1 MIKMRVPD
9 RHLASFVN
17 SKGICCRPRTE
28 EEEEAYMEAL
38 PEFVP
43 YVDPA
48 SLLPIDEEVACLI
61 TARMKKEKCTRAVAC
76 HDHHVTVGQYIKALK
91 RIKEEGR

>member
-1 MIKMRVPD
+1 MKRRIQQHELA
-9 RHLASFVN
+9 RHVN
-17 SKGICCRPRTE
+17 AHGITCRPRTE

-38 PEFVP
+38 PEFIP

-48 SLLPIDEEVACLI
+48 SLLPISKTVTRKI
-61 TARMKKEKCTRAVAC
+61 TARMKKEECTRAVAC
-76 HDHHVTVGQYIKALK
+76 HEQHVTVGQYIKALK

>member
-9 RHLASFVN
+9 RHLAQFVN
-17 SKGICCRPRTE
+17 SKGITCRPRTE

-48 SLLPIDEEVACLI
+48 SLLPISDDVTRLI
-61 TARMKKEKCTRAVAC
+61 TARMEQDKCTRAVAC
-76 HDHHVTVGQYIKALK
+76 HEQHVTVGQYLKSLK
-91 RIKEEGR
+91 RMKEEGR

>member
-17 SKGICCRPRTE
+17 SKGITCRPRTV

-48 SLLPIDEEVACLI
+48 SLLPISDDVTRLI
-61 TARMKKEKCTRAVAC
+61 TARMEQDKCTRAVAC
-76 HDHHVTVGQYIKALK
+76 HEQHVTVGQYLKSLK
-91 RIKEEGR
+91 RMKEEGR

>member
-1 MIKMRVPD
+1 MRVPD
-9 RHLASFVN
+9 RHLAQFVN
-17 SKGICCRPRTE
+17 SKGITCRPRTE

-48 SLLPIDEEVACLI
+48 SLLPISQNI
-61 TARMKKEKCTRAVAC
+61 TRKITSRMRQEGVTRAMAC
-76 HDHHVTVGQYIKALK
+76 HEQHVTVGQYIKAIK

>member
-9 RHLASFVN
+9 RHLAQFVN
-17 SKGICCRPRTE
+17 SKGITCRPRTE

-48 SLLPIDEEVACLI
+48 SLLPISKKVTRQI
-61 TARMKKEKCTRAVAC
+61 TALIDRGFTRAVAC
-76 HDHHVTVGQYIKALK
+76 HERAVTVGQYIKALK
-91 RIKEEGR
+91 RIKEEGQ

>member
-1 MIKMRVPD
+1 MKRHIPD
-9 RHLASFVN
+9 SDLASYVN

-28 EEEEAYMEAL
+28 EEEEDYMEAL

-48 SLLPIDEEVACLI
+48 SLLPISKDVTRLI
-61 TARMKKEKCTRAVAC
+61 TARMKKEGCTRAVAC
-76 HDHHVTVGQYIKALK
+76 HEQHVTVGQYIKALK